1 MPNDAGSQQC
11 LAEDP
16 TFRRRVKDA
25 LNVVA
30 WQIIEED
37 PATPAHSSRATFARS
52 VLSNLDGQASVTA
65 SWIVNRTNLFAAETT
80 YDFDQRATI
89 TAAADADIQSQ
100 ISTDWNV
107 MAGILDPVPPPPPVV
122 PLA

>member
-1 MPNDAGSQQC
+1 MPNDASSQQC
-11 LAEDP
+11 LAEDA

-37 PATPAHSSRATFARS
+37 PATPAHSNRATYART

-65 SWIVNRTNLFAAETT
+65 SWIVNRTNLFAAATS

-89 TAAADADIQSQ
+89 TDATDAAIQSQ
-100 ISTDWNV
+100 ISSDWNV
-107 MAGILDPVPPPPPVV
+107 MAGILEPVPPPPV